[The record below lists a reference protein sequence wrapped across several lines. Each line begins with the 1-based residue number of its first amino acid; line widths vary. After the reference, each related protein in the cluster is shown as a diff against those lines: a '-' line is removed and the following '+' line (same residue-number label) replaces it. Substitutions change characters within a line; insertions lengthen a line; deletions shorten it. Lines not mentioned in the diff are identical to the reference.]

1 MNLPSYRSRLR
12 SDVSQHGG
20 KPHNTAAFTLVELLV
35 VIAIIAILAALLLPA
50 LSKAKSAAD
59 SATCKNNLRQ
69 WALGLSMYVG
79 DTGVYP
85 PVRMSDTLNGPA
97 RIWYTRLTNHTGE
110 RFATGTSFPLGTG
123 IKSCPSFRRLDGWL
137 TGPQEAGTESI
148 IGYAYNEIGFNCPQ
162 GNELGLG
169 GMIKHPGT
177 APDNIV
183 RPGGVILV
191 REQDVAVPSDAIT
204 IGDCQLSGYDI
215 STVGTVAWTS
225 ARFVE
230 SAMLDGALVEMGLK
244 PVWQVGNPG
253 AGARFI
259 QKRHRD
265 RWNMAFGD
273 AHVQA
278 FKTRELFDYHSD
290 DVLKR
295 WSRDHQAHPESR
307 QGLP

>member
-1 MNLPSYRSRLR
+1 LR
-12 SDVSQHGG
+12 SDVRQHGG
-20 KPHNTAAFTLVELLV
+20 KPHSTFAFTLIELLV

-85 PVRMSDTLNGPA
+85 PVRMSDTDTGPA
-97 RIWYTRLTNHTGE
+97 RMWFTRLTNHTGE
-110 RFATGTSFPLGTG
+110 RFATASGSFPTAG
-123 IKSCPSFRRLDGWL
+123 IKTCPSFQRFDGWL
-137 TGPQEAGTESI
+137 VGVQESGTQPLVS
-148 IGYAYNEIGFNCPQ
+148 YAYNEIGFNCPP
-162 GNELGLG
+162 GKELGLG
-169 GMIKHPGT
+169 GMIQRQPT
-177 APDNIV
+177 PPDNTV
-183 RPGGVILV
+183 RPGWVRLV
-191 REQDVAVPSDAIT
+191 REQDVAVPSDTIA
-204 IGDCQLSGYDI
+204 IGDSQLSGIDI
-215 STVGTVAWTS
+215 DTMTVVWTS

-230 SAMLDGALVEMGLK
+230 TTLLDGALVEMGLN
-244 PVWQVGNPG
+244 PASHAGNPG
-253 AGARFI
+253 AGSRFI

-290 DVLKR
+290 DILKR
-295 WSRDHQAHPESR
+295 WSRDHQAHPECL